1 MLAKSDSVMRF
12 GKHLAAAGY
21 LARGR
26 QIIDPAIVSVPK
38 QYNTKDENEGKG
50 RQYAG
55 HHPIAPWLMIGMGKQ
70 HSPLDSAQAGLG
82 CTA

>member
-1 MLAKSDSVMRF
+1 MRF

-38 QYNTKDENEGKG
+38 QHNTKDENDGKG

-55 HHPIAPWLMIGMGKQ
+55 HHPSHRG
-70 HSPLDSAQAGLG
+70 
-82 CTA
+82 